1 MLYHTTNPHG
11 GDVYD
16 RKIQLDFS
24 ANTNPYGTPQ
34 AVLDAMSAVLTRVH
48 QYPDPYCR
56 ELVDAISEFEG
67 VPKDWILCGSGAAEL
82 IYSYCEALHPRRA
95 MELAPTFSEYALALE
110 RVGCRVERY
119 SLKKENHFSLTEEFL
134 PVLARIRPDVLF
146 LCNPNNPTGQVI
158 GLPLLEKILNLCHR
172 QGTAL
177 FVDECFL
184 DLSDDG
190 VSLKA
195 RLGEHPKL
203 FLLKAFT
210 KIYAMAGIRLGY
222 GLFGSGKMA
231 ARVQEA
237 GQSWSVSGPA
247 QTAGIAALTVDGYEE
262 KTVSVIERERIYLDE
277 ELRAMGLRCYP
288 AEADFLLFC
297 VLWDTEEGYKGRGL
311 AERLLEKGT
320 AIRSCENYEG
330 LRRGYYRIAVKN
342 HEENALLLE
351 QIKECLSGE
360 EEHAEVHA

>member
-16 RKIQLDFS
+16 GEIRLDFS
-24 ANTNPYGTPQ
+24 ANTNPYGTPRG
-34 AVLDAMSAVLTRVH
+34 VLDAMSAVLTRVH

-56 ELVDAISEFEG
+56 ELVKAISEFEG

-210 KIYAMAGIRLGY
+210 KSYGMAGVRLGY
-222 GLFGSGKMA
+222 CLCA
-231 ARVQEA
+231 D
-237 GQSWSVSGPA
+237 GQ
-247 QTAGIAALTVDGYEE
+247 
-262 KTVSVIERERIYLDE
+262 
-277 ELRAMGLRCYP
+277 
-288 AEADFLLFC
+288 
-297 VLWDTEEGYKGRGL
+297 
-311 AERLLEKGT
+311 LLEKMSHTVPPWNVSTLAQAAGVAALQERAFLQKT
-320 AIRSCENYEG
+320 RALIPVERQWLKGQLEALGFWVCPSRANYLLFQGRPDLREQLRKQGIAIRSCGNYHG
-330 LRRGYYRIAVKN
+330 LEQGWYRIAVRL
-342 HEENALLLE
+342 HEENERLIQAM
-351 QIKECLSGE
+351 KE
-360 EEHAEVHA
+360 V

>member
-16 RKIQLDFS
+16 GEIQLDFS
-24 ANTNPYGTPQ
+24 ANTNPYGTPRG
-34 AVLDAMSAVLTRVH
+34 VLDAMSAVLSRVH

-82 IYSYCEALHPRRA
+82 IYSYCEALRPETA

-119 SLKKENHFSLTEEFL
+119 SLKKENHFSLTDEFL
-134 PVLARIRPDVLF
+134 PVLARSRPDVLF

-195 RLGEHPKL
+195 RLGDHPKL

-210 KIYAMAGIRLGY
+210 KSYGMAGVRLGY
-222 GLFGSGKMA
+222 CLCSD
-231 ARVQEA
+231 
-237 GQSWSVSGPA
+237 PA
-247 QTAGIAALTVDGYEE
+247 
-262 KTVSVIERERIYLDE
+262 
-277 ELRAMGLRCYP
+277 
-288 AEADFLLFC
+288 
-297 VLWDTEEGYKGRGL
+297 
-311 AERLLEKGT
+311 LLEKMSHTVPPWNVSTLAQAAGVAALQEHAFLQKT
-320 AIRSCENYEG
+320 RVLIPVERQWLKGQLEALGFWVCPSRANYLLFQGRPDLREQLRKQGIAIRSCGNYHG
-330 LRRGYYRIAVKN
+330 LEQGWYRIAVRL
-342 HEENALLLE
+342 HEENERLIQAM
-351 QIKECLSGE
+351 KE
-360 EEHAEVHA
+360 V

>member
-16 RKIQLDFS
+16 GEIRLDFS
-24 ANTNPYGTPQ
+24 ANTNPYGTPRG
-34 AVLDAMSAVLTRVH
+34 VLDAMSAVLTRVH

-82 IYSYCEALHPRRA
+82 IYSYCEALRPETA
-95 MELAPTFSEYALALE
+95 MELAPTFSEYSLALE

-210 KIYAMAGIRLGY
+210 KSYGMAGVRLGY
-222 GLFGSGKMA
+222 CLCSD
-231 ARVQEA
+231 
-237 GQSWSVSGPA
+237 PA
-247 QTAGIAALTVDGYEE
+247 
-262 KTVSVIERERIYLDE
+262 
-277 ELRAMGLRCYP
+277 
-288 AEADFLLFC
+288 
-297 VLWDTEEGYKGRGL
+297 
-311 AERLLEKGT
+311 LLEKMSHTVPPWNVSTLAQAAGVAALQERAFLQKT
-320 AIRSCENYEG
+320 RALIPVERQWLKGQLEALGFWVCPSRANYLLFQGRPDLREQLRKQGIAIRSCGNYHG
-330 LRRGYYRIAVKN
+330 LEQGWYRIAVRL
-342 HEENALLLE
+342 HEENERLIQAM
-351 QIKECLSGE
+351 KE
-360 EEHAEVHA
+360 V

>member
-16 RKIQLDFS
+16 GKIQLDFS
-24 ANTNPYGTPQ
+24 ANTNPYGTPRG
-34 AVLDAMSAVLTRVH
+34 VLDAMSAVLTRVH

-56 ELVDAISEFEG
+56 ELVKAISEFEG

-82 IYSYCEALHPRRA
+82 IYSYCEALRPETA

-195 RLGEHPKL
+195 RLGDHPKL

-210 KIYAMAGIRLGY
+210 KSYGMAGVRLGY
-222 GLFGSGKMA
+222 CLCSD
-231 ARVQEA
+231 
-237 GQSWSVSGPA
+237 PA
-247 QTAGIAALTVDGYEE
+247 
-262 KTVSVIERERIYLDE
+262 
-277 ELRAMGLRCYP
+277 
-288 AEADFLLFC
+288 
-297 VLWDTEEGYKGRGL
+297 
-311 AERLLEKGT
+311 LLEKMSHTVQPWNVSTLAQAAGVAALQERAFLQKT
-320 AIRSCENYEG
+320 RALIPVERQWLKGQLEALGFWVCPSRANYLLFQGRPDLREQLRKQGIAIRSCGNYHG
-330 LRRGYYRIAVKN
+330 LEQGWYRIAVRL
-342 HEENALLLE
+342 HEENERLIQAM
-351 QIKECLSGE
+351 KE
-360 EEHAEVHA
+360 V

>member
-16 RKIQLDFS
+16 GEIRLDFS

-34 AVLDAMSAVLTRVH
+34 AVLDAITAAFPRVH

-56 ELVDAISEFEG
+56 ELVKAISEFEG

-82 IYSYCEALHPRRA
+82 IYSYCEALRPETA

-210 KIYAMAGIRLGY
+210 KSYGMAGVRLGY
-222 GLFGSGKMA
+222 CLCSD
-231 ARVQEA
+231 
-237 GQSWSVSGPA
+237 PA
-247 QTAGIAALTVDGYEE
+247 
-262 KTVSVIERERIYLDE
+262 
-277 ELRAMGLRCYP
+277 
-288 AEADFLLFC
+288 
-297 VLWDTEEGYKGRGL
+297 
-311 AERLLEKGT
+311 LLEKMSHTVQPWNVSTLAQAAGVAALQERAFLQKT
-320 AIRSCENYEG
+320 RVLIPVERQWLKGQLEALGFWVCPSRANYLLFQGRPDLREQLRKQGIAIRSCGNYHG
-330 LRRGYYRIAVKN
+330 LEQGWYRIAVRL
-342 HEENALLLE
+342 HEENERLIQAM
-351 QIKECLSGE
+351 KE
-360 EEHAEVHA
+360 V

>member
-16 RKIQLDFS
+16 GEIQLDFS
-24 ANTNPYGTPQ
+24 ANTNPYGTPRG
-34 AVLDAMSAVLTRVH
+34 VLDAMSAVLSRVH

-82 IYSYCEALHPRRA
+82 IYSYCEALRPETA

-119 SLKKENHFSLTEEFL
+119 YLKKENHFSLTEAFL

-195 RLGEHPKL
+195 RLGDHPKL

-210 KIYAMAGIRLGY
+210 KSYGMAGVRLGY
-222 GLFGSGKMA
+222 CLCSD
-231 ARVQEA
+231 
-237 GQSWSVSGPA
+237 PA
-247 QTAGIAALTVDGYEE
+247 
-262 KTVSVIERERIYLDE
+262 
-277 ELRAMGLRCYP
+277 
-288 AEADFLLFC
+288 
-297 VLWDTEEGYKGRGL
+297 
-311 AERLLEKGT
+311 LLEKMSHTVPPWNVSTLAQAAGVAALQEHAFLQKT
-320 AIRSCENYEG
+320 RVLIPVERQWLKGQLEALGFWVCPSRANYLLFQGRPDLREQLRKQGIAIRSCGNYHG
-330 LRRGYYRIAVKN
+330 LEQGWYRIAVRL
-342 HEENALLLE
+342 HEENERLIQAM
-351 QIKECLSGE
+351 KE
-360 EEHAEVHA
+360 V

>member
-16 RKIQLDFS
+16 GEIQLDFS
-24 ANTNPYGTPQ
+24 ANTNPYGTPRG
-34 AVLDAMSAVLTRVH
+34 VLDAMSAVLSRVH

-56 ELVDAISEFEG
+56 ELVKAISEFEG

-82 IYSYCEALHPRRA
+82 IYSYCEALRPETA

-119 SLKKENHFSLTEEFL
+119 SLKKENHFSLTDEFL

-210 KIYAMAGIRLGY
+210 KSYGMAGVRLGY
-222 GLFGSGKMA
+222 CLCSD
-231 ARVQEA
+231 
-237 GQSWSVSGPA
+237 PA
-247 QTAGIAALTVDGYEE
+247 
-262 KTVSVIERERIYLDE
+262 
-277 ELRAMGLRCYP
+277 
-288 AEADFLLFC
+288 
-297 VLWDTEEGYKGRGL
+297 
-311 AERLLEKGT
+311 LLEKMSHTVPPWNVSTLAQAAGVAALQERAFLQKT
-320 AIRSCENYEG
+320 RALIPVERQWLKGQLEALGFWVCTSRANYLLFQGRPDLREQLRKQGIAIRSCGNYHG
-330 LRRGYYRIAVKN
+330 LEQGWYRIAVRL
-342 HEENALLLE
+342 HEENERLIQAM
-351 QIKECLSGE
+351 KE
-360 EEHAEVHA
+360 V

>member
-16 RKIQLDFS
+16 GKIQLDFS
-24 ANTNPYGTPQ
+24 ANTNPYGTPRG
-34 AVLDAMSAVLTRVH
+34 VLDAMSAVLTRVH

-210 KIYAMAGIRLGY
+210 KSYGMAGVRLGY
-222 GLFGSGKMA
+222 CLCSD
-231 ARVQEA
+231 
-237 GQSWSVSGPA
+237 PA
-247 QTAGIAALTVDGYEE
+247 
-262 KTVSVIERERIYLDE
+262 
-277 ELRAMGLRCYP
+277 
-288 AEADFLLFC
+288 
-297 VLWDTEEGYKGRGL
+297 
-311 AERLLEKGT
+311 LLEKMSHTVPPWNVSTLAQAAGVAALQERAFLQKT
-320 AIRSCENYEG
+320 RVLIPVERQWLKGQLEALGFWVCPSRANYLLFQGRPDLREQLRKQGIAIRSCGNYHG
-330 LRRGYYRIAVKN
+330 LEQGWYRITVRL
-342 HEENALLLE
+342 HEENERLIQAM
-351 QIKECLSGE
+351 KE
-360 EEHAEVHA
+360 V

>member
-16 RKIQLDFS
+16 GEIQLDFS
-24 ANTNPYGTPQ
+24 ANTNPYGTPRG
-34 AVLDAMSAVLTRVH
+34 VLDAMSAVLTRVH
-48 QYPDPYCR
+48 QYPDSYCR

-82 IYSYCEALHPRRA
+82 IYSYCEALRPETA

-195 RLGEHPKL
+195 RLGDHPKL

-210 KIYAMAGIRLGY
+210 KSYGMAGVRLGY
-222 GLFGSGKMA
+222 CLCSD
-231 ARVQEA
+231 
-237 GQSWSVSGPA
+237 PA
-247 QTAGIAALTVDGYEE
+247 
-262 KTVSVIERERIYLDE
+262 
-277 ELRAMGLRCYP
+277 
-288 AEADFLLFC
+288 
-297 VLWDTEEGYKGRGL
+297 
-311 AERLLEKGT
+311 LLEKMSHTVQPWNVSTLAQAAGVAALQERAFLQKT
-320 AIRSCENYEG
+320 RVLIPVERQWLKGQLEALGFWVCPSRANYLLFQGRPDLREQLRKQGIAIRSCGNYHG
-330 LRRGYYRIAVKN
+330 LEQGWYRIAVRL
-342 HEENALLLE
+342 HEENERLIQAM
-351 QIKECLSGE
+351 KE
-360 EEHAEVHA
+360 V